1 MVDARIGKTRAA
13 LAKAMLELIAEHDF
27 STITVADIA
36 AKADVGYA
44 TFFRHYRE
52 KQDLLFDAADQL
64 IDELL
69 PTMLPALRDEDTL
82 SASVALCRFIE
93 GRKAICRAL
102 FAGGA
107 EPQVRRILTERSMAR
122 ATTTGLPDPP
132 GLPFGLAITH
142 SVRATLGILAWWFD
156 EAPEMGCE
164 DVGAIID
171 RLVMAPVRRG

>member
-13 LAKAMLELIAEHDF
+13 LAAAMLELIAERDF
-27 STITVADIA
+27 SAITVADIV

-44 TFFRHYRE
+44 TFFRHY
-52 KQDLLFDAADQL
+52 QDKEGLLFDAADRL

-69 PTMLPALRDEDTL
+69 PTMLPALRDEDTR
-82 SASVALCRFIE
+82 SASIALCRFIND
-93 GRKAICRAL
+93 RKAICRAL

-122 ATTTGLPDPP
+122 AETTGLPDPP
-132 GLPFGLAITH
+132 GLPFRLAITH

-156 EAPEMGCE
+156 EAPDMDCE
-164 DVGAIID
+164 EVGAIID
-171 RLVMAPVRRG
+171 RLVIAPVRKG